1 MGELGQ
7 FALRLGLFL
16 SGYAILVDLLGFW
29 RNRSELLRSG
39 RNATMGSLL
48 CLTVA
53 TVALWVLLVRSDF
66 SISYVTEHTSL
77 KLPLVYKLT
86 ALWAGAS
93 GSLLLWLWL
102 QTGFVVLA
110 FSKSGEGYERFSGSA
125 RAAANLVAVFFFL
138 VLIFDKDPFGLS
150 VTTPRDGAGLN
161 PLLQHP
167 AMALHPPTLFVGYA
181 AFAIPYAWT
190 FAALK
195 RVDPKQSLLLFE
207 RARNWSLLAWGFL
220 TIGIALG
227 AWWAY
232 EELGWGGYWAWDPVE
247 NSSLIPWLTA
257 TALLHCGRTFRAGSR
272 IATWFMVLAVLTF
285 SLCIFGTFL
294 TRYGLVSSVH
304 AFPEPGLGILFLVLL
319 IHIWVIAGILFLYR
333 RLRGKSDP
341 VKQGAGMRFIVWNNW
356 LLVLLAFVI
365 LVGTLFPFLSGLVS
379 SRQISLKSE
388 YFTKIA
394 APGGLVLLLL
404 LGICPYLLRHGFN
417 RSWRTFGAVF
427 VGVAA
432 MLVWVLAGKLAI
444 AYFVVCGF
452 VGLNLAADFV
462 QRYTRRRTDGGAERL
477 SGSLRWYGA
486 RVVHVGVLLTF
497 VGIAGSGGFDIEKQL
512 ALRPGERAQIGDFE
526 LAYDDLKADHGPNF
540 TAITAAVSVYK
551 GAERIDL
558 LSPSVAFYAQSGKRT
573 SEVDVRRTLAG
584 DLYLALTE
592 VDNASKLINLTVY
605 IKPLINWIWIGN
617 ILMVVGT
624 GLVIAALG
632 MVSDNQTERSN
643 QIGETQ
649 QTNPSHNGVAGGQ
662 PTHGDTGNPL
672 YGVKGWLKVFV
683 VVNMYIGPVLFAIQ
697 TIMGFVGFAM
707 LAEDYPGI
715 VVVGLIEAAVRIF
728 FVVKWI
734 KIAGRLRDIAPG
746 VVQEAK
752 KWLLITLAWNV
763 LSTPLVFMSGMDA
776 EDLMVGAIKG
786 LFTSIVGFAIWY
798 SYFNVSKRVKATYPD
813 WNK

>member
-16 SGYAILVDLLGFW
+16 SGYAILVDLLGSW

-39 RNATMGSLL
+39 RNATMGCLL

-66 SISYVTEHTSL
+66 SISYVAEHTSL
-77 KLPLVYKLT
+77 KLPLVYKLA

-102 QTGFVVLA
+102 QTGLITLA
-110 FSKSGEGYERFSGSA
+110 FSASGEEYERFNGSA

-195 RVDPKQSLLLFE
+195 QMDPKQSLLLFD
-207 RARNWSLLAWGFL
+207 RTRNWLLLAWGFL

-257 TALLHCGRTFRAGSR
+257 TALLHCGRTFRAGNR
-272 IATWFMVLAVLTF
+272 IATWFMVLAILTF

-319 IHIWVIAGILFLYR
+319 ILIWAIAGILFLYR
-333 RLRGKSDP
+333 CLRRESDP
-341 VKQGAGMRFIVWNNW
+341 AKQGRGIRLIVWNNW
-356 LLVLLAFVI
+356 LMVLLAFVI

-379 SRQISLKSE
+379 TRQISLKSE

-404 LGICPYLLRHGFN
+404 LGVCPYLLRYGFN

-427 VGVAA
+427 AGVAA
-432 MLVWVLAGKLAI
+432 VLVWVLAGKLAI
-444 AYFVVCGF
+444 AYFVACGF

-462 QRYTRRRTDGGAERL
+462 QRYARRRADDRGRRTEGGGTRRL
-477 SGSLRWYGA
+477 SSGLRWYGA
-486 RVVHVGVLLTF
+486 RVVHIGVLLTF
-497 VGIAGSGGFDIEKQL
+497 VGIAGSGGFDVEKQV
-512 ALRPGERAQIGDFE
+512 ALRPGERAQVGDFE
-526 LAYDDLKADHGPNF
+526 LVYDGLKAHHGANF
-540 TAITAAVSVYK
+540 TAITADVSVYK

-617 ILMVVGT
+617 TLMVVGVA
-624 GLVIAALG
+624 LVIAA
-632 MVSDNQTERSN
+632 
-643 QIGETQ
+643 
-649 QTNPSHNGVAGGQ
+649 
-662 PTHGDTGNPL
+662 
-672 YGVKGWLKVFV
+672 
-683 VVNMYIGPVLFAIQ
+683 
-697 TIMGFVGFAM
+697 
-707 LAEDYPGI
+707 
-715 VVVGLIEAAVRIF
+715 
-728 FVVKWI
+728 
-734 KIAGRLRDIAPG
+734 APG
-746 VVQEAK
+746 RRR
-752 KWLLITLAWNV
+752 
-763 LSTPLVFMSGMDA
+763 
-776 EDLMVGAIKG
+776 GAPPGDVIEE
-786 LFTSIVGFAIWY
+786 
-798 SYFNVSKRVKATYPD
+798 
-813 WNK
+813 